1 MEYRWNKIHNK
12 NRQMFYKI
20 NENKHEQKFI
30 QDMDIRNNI
39 NIIFQSDCD
48 VINHHLNEQYDFD
61 IVWNKYKYYLPNSM
75 KHFGKVDKDQD
86 PHSDYPFTEKA
97 FKKKTFTKKHWQK
110 KKEIKLS

>member
-1 MEYRWNKIHNK
+1 MNIVRIVFIKK
-12 NRQMFYKI
+12 NRQMFYNI

-61 IVWNKYKYYLPNSM
+61 IVWNKYKYYLPNLM
-75 KHFGKVDKDQD
+75 RYFC
-86 PHSDYPFTEKA
+86 
-97 FKKKTFTKKHWQK
+97 
-110 KKEIKLS
+110 